1 MCFRYRLFFFLPN
14 ELPIK
19 FPSLPFY
26 IQIPWK
32 ILLLLRFFSYI
43 KIYPIDFWI
52 ISLII
57 RSMFQFLNYR
67 NEGTNDDGIVRFSVF
82 LPYATRSK
90 KEKKRF
96 WFGKCWK
103 IFKLSK
109 WRDKR
114 WRNRSILDVSSI
126 CNAFKKG
133 KKKGRILIWKM
144 LKNGENVYYDLPRA
158 RYAKGGNWKQV
169 CYSILAVA
177 LSRE

>member
-1 MCFRYRLFFFLPN
+1 MEYLEYLAGGRGELGYWNVSVFTRVLPIFFFLPN

-32 ILLLLRFFSYI
+32 ILLLLRFFSRI

-90 KEKKRF
+90 KGKRRDEF

-103 IFKLSK
+103 I
-109 WRDKR
+109 
-114 WRNRSILDVSSI
+114 
-126 CNAFKKG
+126 
-133 KKKGRILIWKM
+133 
-144 LKNGENVYYDLPRA
+144 GENVYYDLPRA